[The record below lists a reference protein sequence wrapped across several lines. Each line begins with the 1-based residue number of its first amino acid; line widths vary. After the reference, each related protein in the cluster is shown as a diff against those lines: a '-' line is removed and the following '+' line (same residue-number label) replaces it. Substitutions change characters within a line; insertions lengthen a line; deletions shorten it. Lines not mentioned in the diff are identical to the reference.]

1 MTRRPGQGPLSNYRS
16 EDTSG
21 RVWWK
26 RNADPVGW
34 HSILAFALAIG
45 LVAVVGVTLD
55 PLGVT
60 TEFDLPEKQQAAFD
74 ESYAAARQTA
84 LETWTERG
92 RREALI
98 AEAVGAAATRSPW
111 VRGAR
116 AGWSEG
122 WNDALDALK
131 EASEAHAPREELDRE
146 LSLLEGIPRR

>member
-34 HSILAFALAIG
+34 HSIVAFALAIAF
-45 LVAVVGVTLD
+45 VAVVGVTLD

-60 TEFDLPEKQQAAFD
+60 TEFDLPEREQVAFD
-74 ESYAAARQTA
+74 QSYAAARQTA
-84 LETWTERG
+84 QETWTERG

-98 AEAVGAAATRSPW
+98 AEALSSAADRSPW
-111 VRGAR
+111 VQGAR

-122 WNDALDALK
+122 WNGALDALK

>member
-1 MTRRPGQGPLSNYRS
+1 MTRRPGQGPLANYRS

-34 HSILAFALAIG
+34 HSIVAFALAIA

-60 TEFDLPEKQQAAFD
+60 TEFDLPEREQAAFD
-74 ESYAAARQTA
+74 ESYATARLAA
-84 LETWTERG
+84 LETWTDRG
-92 RREALI
+92 RREALV
-98 AEAVGAAATRSPW
+98 AEAIGAAATRSPW
-111 VRGAR
+111 VRGVR
-116 AGWSEG
+116 AGWSDG
-122 WNDALDALK
+122 WNGALDALK

-146 LSLLEGIPRR
+146 LGLLDGIPRR